1 MFTGG
6 EHKHP
11 EFYALPS
18 VIAQQVLM
26 QLDRNFKSFY
36 TLLKKKNEG
45 KYNKR
50 IHIPDYLDK
59 DGYNLII
66 INTGILRKD
75 YKKDG
80 TLIIPTTN
88 ISFKIKNYKT
98 CKQVRFVPCTGYIK
112 LEAKYEKEEPK

>member
-1 MFTGG
+1 MF
-6 EHKHP
+6 
-11 EFYALPS
+11 FY
-18 VIAQQVLM
+18 
-26 QLDRNFKSFY
+26 FW
-36 TLLKKKNEG
+36 
-45 KYNKR
+45 
-50 IHIPDYLDK
+50 
-59 DGYNLII
+59 YNLII

-112 LEAKYEKEEPK
+112 LEAIYEKEEPKLEKDNGNYLSIDLGINNLCACVSISEKSKSSFLIDGNRLKSIN